1 MTRRR
6 AGAAALSWGP
16 AALAAGYAVVFWL
29 APDPGGAAWRVLAGP
44 LEPMQADS
52 RSFIAFDPRR
62 TAGYPLFLD
71 LVAAVFGS
79 VAAAPKVQLALAA
92 ASAWFLGWSFARAM
106 GAPWLAAVLVPAAL
120 AASAAARFHAYIL
133 SEALFVPLSCAMAG
147 FLALAAARPTARAA
161 FAAALACGLAAAV
174 RPSGAALLAVWPLL
188 LWFVWGRIAGR
199 RARFAAAIAA
209 PLALCAAAE
218 WAAWRAAH
226 PDAPARPTVAGRLLF
241 AKSLLVEPEPPP
253 PADAELAAFIAE
265 ARSAAAP
272 FRVLAAGAPD
282 WRART
287 ILLERGQFLLWEPI
301 YARLFRERAKA
312 LAARRGTV
320 PDRLLGA
327 AALRGLLAAPG
338 EWAAN
343 AWVHYRGLWTQY
355 SIAGPDFARR
365 SGAWVARLDDLP
377 AVRAA
382 LPEDRTGRRRPA
394 PRWAA
399 ALNGAATSVSFLAS
413 LAALA
418 AAALRR
424 LRSGAGGLDPGLA
437 AAALAALAVH
447 ASFALLAL
455 VNYAHLRYAAAAWPL
470 QAAYCAALAALALR
484 WARRRQRPAS

>member
-6 AGAAALSWGP
+6 AGAAAAFWTP
-16 AALAAGYAVVFWL
+16 AALAAGYVAFFWL
-29 APDPGGAAWRVLAGP
+29 APDPGGAAWRVLGGA

-52 RSFIAFDPRR
+52 RSYIAFDPRR

-71 LVAAVFGS
+71 LVEAVFGS
-79 VAAAPKVQLALAA
+79 VEAAPKVQLALAA
-92 ASAWFLGWSFARAM
+92 ASAWLLGWSFARAM

-133 SEALFVPLSCAMAG
+133 SEALFVPLLCVMAG
-147 FLALAAARPTARAA
+147 LLALAAARPTARAA

-174 RPSGAALLAVWPLL
+174 RPSGMALLAVWPLL

-218 WAAWRAAH
+218 WIAWRAAH
-226 PDAPARPTVAGRLLF
+226 PDAPERPTVAGRLLF
-241 AKSLLVEPEPPP
+241 AKSLLIEQEPPSA
-253 PADAELAAFIAE
+253 ADAELAALVAE
-265 ARSAAAP
+265 TRAAAAP
-272 FRVLAAGAPD
+272 FRALAAGAPG

-287 ILLERGQFLLWEPI
+287 ILLERGQFLLWAPI
-301 YARLFRERAKA
+301 YGFRFRERVEM

-327 AALRGLLAAPG
+327 AALRALLAAPG

-365 SGAWVARLDDLP
+365 RGAYVARLDDLP

-382 LPEDRTGRRRPA
+382 LPEDRTGLRRPA

-399 ALNGAATSVSFLAS
+399 ALNGAVTSVSFLAS

-418 AAALRR
+418 AAAGRR
-424 LRSGAGGLDPGLA
+424 FRAGSAGLDPGLA

-447 ASFALLAL
+447 ASFALFAL
-455 VNYAHLRYAAAAWPL
+455 VNYAHLRYAAATWPL

-484 WARRRQRPAS
+484 RRQRPAS